1 MCDGF
6 MWTKSTF
13 SKRKE
18 KSEEKSKKKYVYVLY
33 GSPRSIRREKK
44 RTVETEGREDEPR
57 EGKVETDLNV
67 LMPPIPSPKWT
78 NYNDLA

>member
-18 KSEEKSKKKYVYVLY
+18 KRAEKSKKKYVYVLY
-33 GSPRSIRREKK
+33 GQKGKLEKK
-44 RTVETEGREDEPR
+44 
-57 EGKVETDLNV
+57 KVC
-67 LMPPIPSPKWT
+67 I
-78 NYNDLA
+78 Y